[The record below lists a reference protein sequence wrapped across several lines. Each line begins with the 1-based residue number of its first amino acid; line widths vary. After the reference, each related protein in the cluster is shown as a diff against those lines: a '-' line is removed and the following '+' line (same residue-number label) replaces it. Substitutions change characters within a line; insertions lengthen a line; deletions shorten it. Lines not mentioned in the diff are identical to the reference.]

1 LCVILLLLYV
11 MSCTD
16 MPRPQKAGGQYLALT
31 MGDKLYAMTK
41 IYHTHRRQRIG
52 GGSMQNMSPCE

>member
-1 LCVILLLLYV
+1 
-11 MSCTD
+11 

-41 IYHTHRRQRIG
+41 IYHTHGWQHAKHVA
-52 GGSMQNMSPCE
+52 M